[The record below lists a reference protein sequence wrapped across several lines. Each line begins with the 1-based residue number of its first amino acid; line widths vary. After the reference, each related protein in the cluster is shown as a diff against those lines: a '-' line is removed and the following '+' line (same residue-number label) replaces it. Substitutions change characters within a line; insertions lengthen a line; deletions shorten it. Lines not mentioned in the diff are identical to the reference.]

1 MDPQDHGI
9 LPPRWWIATGAI
21 AAIFD
26 AWVVVLA
33 FVCVI

>member
-1 MDPQDHGI
+1 MASHDM

-26 AWVVVLA
+26 AWIVVLA
-33 FVCVI
+33 FTCVL